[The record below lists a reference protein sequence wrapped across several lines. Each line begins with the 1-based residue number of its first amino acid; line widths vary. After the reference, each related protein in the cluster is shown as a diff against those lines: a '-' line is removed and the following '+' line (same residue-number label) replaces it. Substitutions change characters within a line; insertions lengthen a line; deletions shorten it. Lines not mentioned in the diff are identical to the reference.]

1 MRPDRAL
8 LSLALPVVLGACN
21 QADERPERA
30 PAQAGRQAGVGASVC
45 YRSTSSVLLGPLTA
59 GGQQGQGPGWIRID
73 GGLSADSGA
82 ASLRDANTSTM
93 QGQWRRVAGDSV
105 AVTAFDDFL
114 RVELRLAAS
123 DSVASG
129 IGSSHSDAALERDSA
144 GTMQDLRRSWVLT
157 APAAPCDSM
166 PA

>member
-1 MRPDRAL
+1 MKSTRAL
-8 LSLALPVVLGACN
+8 LLIALPIVLGACD
-21 QADERPERA
+21 QADDRPERA
-30 PAQAGRQAGVGASVC
+30 PAPPGRNATTGASVC
-45 YRSTSSVLLGPLTA
+45 YRSASSVLLGPLTA

-73 GGLSADSGA
+73 GGLAADSGA

-105 AVTAFDDFL
+105 AVAAFDDFL
-114 RVELRLAAS
+114 RVELRLSVS

-144 GTMQDLRRSWVLT
+144 GTMQDLRRSWVLA